1 MKRFSFLVIIALL
14 GFSCAEKETKT
25 IWVYPYRLNGILT
38 PYVEPG
44 KYLLYQESEE
54 LDYSSWEIIPTENYE
69 ILGLNFEEGFFYHLL
84 VEQEENTPSQRWKLK
99 SILETKKDQITTIEG
114 SWQNVPSPGE
124 TFFPIVIR
132 VDRLSRTLNIYEGC
146 FAGITGL
153 GEVSDKKVELVQKYY
168 SLNANDICLAQ
179 NPPTSGGFSFV
190 ESTSEYRLTQ
200 EGFLEFFDAQE
211 NLLVRFQKS
220 E

>member
-25 IWVYPYRLNGILT
+25 IWVYPYRLNGVLS
-38 PYVEPG
+38 PYAEQG
-44 KYLLYQESEE
+44 KYLLYQELGK
-54 LDYSSWEIIPTENYE
+54 LDYSFWNIIPTENYE

-84 VEQEENTPSQRWKLK
+84 VEQEENTPSQRWKLN

-132 VDRLSRTLNIYEGC
+132 VDRLSRTLNIYGGC

-153 GEVSDKKVELVQKYY
+153 GEVGGKKIELAHKYY

-190 ESTSEYRLTQ
+190 GSTAEYRLTQ
-200 EGFLEFFDAQE
+200 EGFLEFFDAQGD
-211 NLLVRFQKS
+211 LLIRFKPS